1 MTVRGTSL
9 VALEE
14 NKISLG
20 HDQQIVYELLIEMGP
35 MSDNQMLE
43 TLRFR
48 EMGKPRDLQHKW
60 EKSDITGRR
69 NQLVNKGAVQDLGAY
84 FGWVDFPNGRRR
96 IKKHHFWA
104 VNYESKPIPFGWYE
118 TIEEVPGAKRK
129 NIANR
134 TQNIEVKKET
144 LF

>member
-1 MTVRGTSL
+1 MTVRDTSL
-9 VALEE
+9 AALEE
-14 NKISLG
+14 NKVSLG
-20 HDQQIVYELLIEMGP
+20 KDQQVIYELLIEQGP

-48 EMGKPRDLQHKW
+48 EMGKARDLQHKW

-69 NQLVNKGAVQDLGAY
+69 NQLVNKGVVQDLGAY
-84 FGWVDFPNGRRR
+84 FGWVDFPGGRR

-104 VNYESKPIPFGWYE
+104 VNYERKPVPHGWYE
-118 TIEEVPGAKRK
+118 SLEQVPG
-129 NIANR
+129 
-134 TQNIEVKKET
+134 VKLKTKSEKLKIKET